1 MADTAAATE
10 ETVPN
15 QGQAK
20 IRNGNV
26 GRRLPNGCRA
36 GNGRP
41 KGRKNTATLV
51 REAAGGKGV
60 LASIEDGIPPLNL
73 QPFVFRIAALLKHRN
88 GFVRIATE
96 KFVYEALHGKP
107 KQQTDVN
114 VSIKDPHDVLRRA
127 AAAAEAMRDGTIDAV
142 VVDARL
148 LPAAPDG
155 NGNGNGHK

>member
-1 MADTAAATE
+1 ME
-10 ETVPN
+10 EPAVKTGPN
-15 QGQAK
+15 VRRTHRLK
-20 IRNGNV
+20 NGA
-26 GRRLPNGCRA
+26 LA

-60 LASIEDGIPPLNL
+60 LQSIEDGIPPLGL

-88 GFVRIATE
+88 GAVRLGTE
-96 KFVYEALHGKP
+96 RFVYEALHGKP

-114 VSIKDPHDVLRRA
+114 VNVKDPHEVLRRA
-127 AAAAEAMRDGTIDAV
+127 AAAAQAMREANTIETT

-148 LPAAPDG
+148 LEAPSG
-155 NGNGNGHK
+155 NGNGNGNGSNGHK